1 MDERLLLPADVAV
14 SLEEAVRRFAGEAC
28 GLLPRRG
35 EIAFELT
42 VDPGSRLLVP
52 GYGVGGFAAAADRVA
67 IAFDPAFAGSR
78 DEQLRRLRGCVFHE
92 CFHVAHGFTA
102 SGLRGRSVSAL
113 HNAVYE
119 GAATAFERE
128 RAGSEPP
135 WGEYFDD
142 ETMLRWVGELAGLP
156 LAYDQFRWKFWD
168 AETKRAW
175 IVYRAGT
182 FVVDRAL
189 GRNDGLA
196 LEGLAA
202 YGPDEILQLSGV
214 DVEPRRPLAASS

>member
-1 MDERLLLPADVAV
+1 MDEKLLLPADVPV
-14 SLEEAVRRFAGEAC
+14 SLEEAVRGFADEAC
-28 GLLPRRG
+28 GLLPQRG

-42 VDPGSRLLVP
+42 VDPSSRLLVP
-52 GYGVGGFAAAADRVA
+52 GYGVGGFAVAADRVT

-102 SGLRGRSVSAL
+102 SGFRGRSVSAL

-142 ETMLRWVGELAGLP
+142 ETMLRWVGELARLP

-168 AETKRAW
+168 ADTKRAW

-189 GRNDGLA
+189 RRNDGLA

-202 YGPDEILQLSGV
+202 RGPDEILQLSGV
-214 DVEPRRPLAASS
+214 DAEPHRPRPT